1 MERGRHAWGVGAIA
15 LAVACL
21 SPRGWAAEVKV
32 DITSAGRPV
41 SEAVVSLH
49 AATGTTTRTA
59 TARMEQQHSTFVPG
73 VLPVQVGTTVTFPN
87 RDNIQHH
94 VYSFSQPKQFE
105 IPLYSGNGAA
115 PLRFDKPGVVV
126 VGCNIHDWMIG
137 HIVVLDTPY
146 FAKTPAS
153 GNVRLDVPPGTYTL
167 RVWHARGSGAP
178 VTRSLT
184 VPATGTATAV
194 QIPLEPAKEEPR
206 GSDRLRALQE
216 KFRKAERSP

>member
-1 MERGRHAWGVGAIA
+1 MDRGRRAWGRGAIV
-15 LAVACL
+15 LAVACAI
-21 SPRGWAAEVKV
+21 PYGWAAEVKV
-32 DITSAGRPV
+32 DITSAGRAV
-41 SEAVVSLH
+41 DDAVVSLH
-49 AATGTTTRTA
+49 AAAPAVTRTA
-59 TARMEQQHSTFVPG
+59 TARMEQQHSTFAPG

-115 PLRFDKPGVVV
+115 PLRFDKPGIVV

-153 GNVRLDVPPGTYTL
+153 GSVRLDVPPGTYTL

-184 VPATGTATAV
+184 VPATGAAATL
-194 QIPLEPAKEEPR
+194 QIALEPAKEAAR

-216 KFRKAERSP
+216 KFRQVKGSP